1 MLSPAGT
8 AGRLQQCI
16 RVLCAAALT
25 SSVPACLQDSDGSVI
40 TTFPQH
46 PLTVFCACLHTK
58 IAVLPSYGTLV
69 DC

>member
-8 AGRLQQCI
+8 AGRRQQCI
-16 RVLCAAALT
+16 RVLCAALI
-25 SSVPACLQDSDGSVI
+25 SSVPACLQDSNGSVI

-58 IAVLPSYGTLV
+58 IVVLPSYGTLV